1 MAFSIKKQANLNLK
15 KNTTFKIPRTGSGA
29 PIIWKIAIF
38 GAGKNVLNG
47 EYAWDGTTLENGKP
61 KYYEVFNG
69 DNYIFWNVSEW
80 ALYDADYSERA
91 YISSDLITWQPDDGP
106 APAPTAVISYSQSSY
121 INSIYFGFDAQNDF
135 YDTIITRFAGGL
147 EEFQNGQD
155 ILLTWNGSRWDA
167 TAYET
172 LLYWS
177 EDLFIWW
184 NANGTLAVPSLIAG
198 MTYSA

>member
-1 MAFSIKKQANLNLK
+1 MAFSIKKQANLNFK
-15 KNTTFKIPRTGSGA
+15 KNTTFKIPRTESGA

-47 EYAWDGTTLENGKP
+47 EYAWDGTTLQNGKP

-80 ALYDADYSERA
+80 ALYDTDYSERA
-91 YISSDLITWQPDDGP
+91 YISSDLTTWQPDDGA

-121 INSIYFGFDAQNDF
+121 INSIYFGLDAIDDFFDNTVTRSSGGF
-135 YDTIITRFAGGL
+135 TIFTGGL
-147 EEFQNGQD
+147 EYISENNRWEA
-155 ILLTWNGSRWDA
+155 LLLDG
-167 TAYET
+167 T
-172 LLYWS
+172 LVYYS